1 MPEWSSTKVWFVI
14 NNVHFILS
22 YNRNVLKYESKG
34 LIMKAFNI
42 SKYLAAVVNGGE
54 GIVVVER
61 LAEALGIEG
70 MSASQVSEITRG
82 HERS

>member
-1 MPEWSSTKVWFVI
+1 
-14 NNVHFILS
+14 
-22 YNRNVLKYESKG
+22 
-34 LIMKAFNI
+34 MKAFNI